1 MLKIELW
8 IMPIREHFILGGEPL
23 PPFSEDLVFWTPLTN
38 GDLTDHI
45 SRISPSTDSGCTV
58 SFDTNKNMYLLTTTG
73 TSRSYKAAL
82 RYTSLNLGMSDGD
95 GVTLVIVAAEKSYS
109 GNHYSAM
116 LSTPSVQVESQGK
129 NPARISIVY
138 FHSSLDTQLHRY
150 ALTCSPKIGTS
161 NFTLKRYC
169 DGVLKHTSQWSAIIP
184 FTQNVVTMCQLN
196 SSNTAYAIYVSN
208 ARIYNREMTPSEVA
222 QL

>member
-1 MLKIELW
+1 MKRGHI
-8 IMPIREHFILGGEPL
+8 ILGNEPL
-23 PPFSEDLVFWTPLTN
+23 PPFSEDLVFWAPLTN

-45 SRISPSTDSGCTV
+45 SGVTPTTDSGCTV

-73 TSRSYKAAL
+73 TSSSYKAAL
-82 RYTSLNLGMSDGD
+82 RYTSLNLGMADGD
-95 GVTLVIVAAEKSYS
+95 GVTLVIDAAEKSYS

-150 ALTCSPKIGTS
+150 ALTCSPKIGTN

-169 DGVLKHTSQWSAIIP
+169 DGVLKHTSSWNGIIP

-196 SSNTAYAIYVSN
+196 SNNTAYSIYVLN
-208 ARIYNREMTPSEVA
+208 ARIYNREMSASEVA